1 LLGGGE
7 DCCAYSKELE
17 SSGGCVRDQPI
28 AGIRGMK
35 RIKTALLIS
44 SNAFLPTRI
53 EDNQHPVGCMPT
65 KNSFPSSFLKSN
77 CAARKLAEE
86 ATNRCGYRSRKTS
99 GKLVMECI
107 LETKAATILQFIH
120 GLRGSL

>member
-17 SSGGCVRDQPI
+17 SSGGCVCDQPI

-35 RIKTALLIS
+35 RIKTAFRIS

-86 ATNRCGYRSRKTS
+86 TTNRCGDKVIGAILAGPSEVMNHFGRK
-99 GKLVMECI
+99 
-107 LETKAATILQFIH
+107 
-120 GLRGSL
+120 GSPQGV